1 MRSEKKTDISTVIVT
16 GYGNNETDSQAYLEA
31 GLRTDSV
38 FIVNTRGERRL
49 ASVDLRLSILFRNSE
64 DCGDWS

>member
-1 MRSEKKTDISTVIVT
+1 MKIQKVLQFRLRSEKKTDNSTVIVT

-31 GLRTDSV
+31 GLRPDSV

-49 ASVDLRLSILFRNSE
+49 ASVDLRLSI
-64 DCGDWS
+64 

>member
-1 MRSEKKTDISTVIVT
+1 MIQELWACFRSEKKTDISTVIVA

-31 GLRTDSV
+31 GLRPDSV

-49 ASVDLRLSILFRNSE
+49 VSVDLKLSI
-64 DCGDWS
+64 